1 MDNNTTTNRASG
13 EPSAHG
19 ANAAPPFARTA
30 TLKAAGATGSL
41 HAGGGDVYAAK
52 ASERT
57 GDGAA
62 AVPPAHRID
71 PRVSLV
77 CILLIGLSTFVSTSV
92 AVELAAVGGCVL
104 AGIWCGRPSSAL
116 RWAAA
121 WAALFVLCW
130 LCAHSGVVLMAMG
143 ASFAMLRRMLCAFM
157 MAANMVGTTRTGELA
172 YSLQRL
178 GLPKRVSAAL
188 CVMLRFAPTLG
199 QEFGAVLD
207 AMKVRGIAL
216 SPARVLRHPVQVVE
230 NLLVPVVGRVG
241 IVADELANAAAVR
254 GIDAPNR
261 RTSYYELR
269 IGAAD
274 ALLLAYFV
282 ALAGVSVALGAGVL
296 A

>member
-19 ANAAPPFARTA
+19 ANAASPFACTA
-30 TLKAAGATGSL
+30 ALKAAGVTGSL

-77 CILLIGLSTFVSTSV
+77 CILLIGLSTFASASV

-104 AGIWCGRPSSAL
+104 AGIWCERPSSAL

-207 AMKVRGIAL
+207 AMKVRGMSVITNEL
-216 SPARVLRHPVQVVE
+216 QRQVQ
-230 NLLVPVVGRVG
+230 
-241 IVADELANAAAVR
+241 
-254 GIDAPNR
+254 
-261 RTSYYELR
+261 S
-269 IGAAD
+269 
-274 ALLLAYFV
+274 
-282 ALAGVSVALGAGVL
+282 
-296 A
+296 

>member
-1 MDNNTTTNRASG
+1 MDNNTTTNRDPG
-13 EPSAHG
+13 EPSAYG
-19 ANAAPPFARTA
+19 ANTTPSFACTA
-30 TLKAAGATGSL
+30 TLESAGAPGPL
-41 HAGGGDVYAAK
+41 Q
-52 ASERT
+52 AS
-57 GDGAA
+57 GGAA
-62 AVPPAHRID
+62 AKVSVRARERAAAVSPAHCID
-71 PRVSLV
+71 PRVSLI
-77 CILLIGLSTFVSTSV
+77 CILLISLSTFASASV
-92 AVELAAVGGCVL
+92 AVELAAVGGCAL
-104 AGIWCGRPSSAL
+104 AGIWCGRLSSAL
-116 RWAAA
+116 RWAAV
-121 WAALFVLCW
+121 WAVLFVLCW
-130 LCAHSGVVLMAMG
+130 LCAHSGVVLMAVG
-143 ASFAMLRRMLCAFM
+143 ASFAMVRRMLCAFM

-216 SPARVLRHPVQVVE
+216 SPARVLRHPVQVIE

-269 IGAAD
+269 IGVVD
-274 ALLLAYFV
+274 ALLLVYFV

>member
-1 MDNNTTTNRASG
+1 MQASG
-13 EPSAHG
+13 G
-19 ANAAPPFARTA
+19 A
-30 TLKAAGATGSL
+30 
-41 HAGGGDVYAAK
+41 AAK
-52 ASERT
+52 VSVRARER
-57 GDGAA
+57 AA
-62 AVPPAHRID
+62 AVPPAHCID
-71 PRVSLV
+71 PRVSLI
-77 CILLIGLSTFVSTSV
+77 CILLISLSTFASASV
-92 AVELAAVGGCVL
+92 AVELAAVGGCAL
-104 AGIWCGRPSSAL
+104 AGIWCGRLSSAL
-116 RWAAA
+116 RWAAV
-121 WAALFVLCW
+121 WAVLFVLCW
-130 LCAHSGVVLMAMG
+130 LCAHSGVVLMAVG
-143 ASFAMLRRMLCAFM
+143 ASFAMVRRMLCAFM

-216 SPARVLRHPVQVVE
+216 SPARVLRHPVQVIE

-269 IGAAD
+269 IGVVD
-274 ALLLAYFV
+274 ALLLVYFV

>member
-1 MDNNTTTNRASG
+1 MDNNTTTNRDPG
-13 EPSAHG
+13 KPSAYG
-19 ANAAPPFARTA
+19 ANTTPSFACTA
-30 TLKAAGATGSL
+30 TLESAGAPGPLQAS
-41 HAGGGDVYAAK
+41 GGAAAK
-52 ASERT
+52 VSVRARER
-57 GDGAA
+57 AA
-62 AVPPAHRID
+62 AVPPAHCID
-71 PRVSLV
+71 PRVSLI
-77 CILLIGLSTFVSTSV
+77 CILLISLSTFASASV
-92 AVELAAVGGCVL
+92 AVELAAVGGCAL
-104 AGIWCGRPSSAL
+104 AGIWCGRLSSAL
-116 RWAAA
+116 RWAAV
-121 WAALFVLCW
+121 WAVLFVLCW
-130 LCAHSGVVLMAMG
+130 LCAHSGVVLMA
-143 ASFAMLRRMLCAFM
+143 
-157 MAANMVGTTRTGELA
+157 VGA

-216 SPARVLRHPVQVVE
+216 SPARVLRHPVQVIE

-269 IGAAD
+269 IGVVD
-274 ALLLAYFV
+274 ALLLVYFV

>member
-1 MDNNTTTNRASG
+1 MGNNTITKRDLE
-13 EPSAHG
+13 EPSAYG
-19 ANAAPPFARTA
+19 ANTAPPFAYAA
-30 TLKAAGATGSL
+30 TLEPAGTPVSL
-41 HAGGGDVYAAK
+41 QASSVAAAK
-52 ASERT
+52 ASVRVSERAMT
-57 GDGAA
+57 
-62 AVPPAHRID
+62 VPPVHRVD
-71 PRVSLV
+71 PRVSLI
-77 CILLIGLSTFVSTSV
+77 CILLISLSTFASASV
-92 AVELAAVGGCVL
+92 AVELAAVGGCAL

-116 RWAAA
+116 RWVAA
-121 WAALFVLCW
+121 WTVLFAFCW
-130 LCAHSGVVLMAMG
+130 LLAHSGVVLMAVG
-143 ASFAMLRRMLCAFM
+143 ASFAMVRRTLCAFM

-172 YSLQRL
+172 CGLQCL

-216 SPARVLRHPVQVVE
+216 SPARVLRHPVQVIE

-254 GIDAPNR
+254 GIDAPTR
-261 RTSYYELR
+261 RTSYYEQR
-269 IGAAD
+269 ISVVD

-282 ALAGVSVALGAGVL
+282 MLAGVSVALGAGVL

>member
-1 MDNNTTTNRASG
+1 MQARG
-13 EPSAHG
+13 G
-19 ANAAPPFARTA
+19 A
-30 TLKAAGATGSL
+30 
-41 HAGGGDVYAAK
+41 AAK
-52 ASERT
+52 VSVRARER
-57 GDGAA
+57 AA
-62 AVPPAHRID
+62 AVPPAHCID
-71 PRVSLV
+71 PRVSLI
-77 CILLIGLSTFVSTSV
+77 CILLISLSTFASASV
-92 AVELAAVGGCVL
+92 AVELAAVGGCAL
-104 AGIWCGRPSSAL
+104 AGIW
-116 RWAAA
+116 
-121 WAALFVLCW
+121 CW
-130 LCAHSGVVLMAMG
+130 LCAHSGVVLMAVG
-143 ASFAMLRRMLCAFM
+143 ASFAMVRRMLCAFM

-216 SPARVLRHPVQVVE
+216 SPARVLRHPVQVIE

-269 IGAAD
+269 IGVVD
-274 ALLLAYFV
+274 ALLLVYFV